1 MGRES
6 AGFLCRLSLS
16 VSRDR
21 DSIRSYKVRSTFVVN
36 SQAVY
41 TRDSFVFDETS
52 PTFAR
57 AKSPDEGRNVF
68 GTRGSRFNFHDRA
81 PYTLVDATD
90 ARHERD
96 VDK

>member
-6 AGFLCRLSLS
+6 VGFLGRLSLS

-21 DSIRSYKVRSTFVVN
+21 DSIRSYEVWSTFVVN
-36 SQAVY
+36 SQTVY

-57 AKSPDEGRNVF
+57 AKSPDAKG
-68 GTRGSRFNFHDRA
+68 GMCGSRFNFHDRA

-90 ARHERD
+90 AADARPKEM
-96 VDK
+96 